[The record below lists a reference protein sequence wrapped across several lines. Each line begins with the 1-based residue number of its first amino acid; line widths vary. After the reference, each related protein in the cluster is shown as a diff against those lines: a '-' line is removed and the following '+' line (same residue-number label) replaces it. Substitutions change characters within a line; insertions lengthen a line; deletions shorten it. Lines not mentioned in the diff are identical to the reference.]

1 MDGGTVEGEVI
12 KRFENLTEEEVETMT
27 VQQYEEY
34 ERRRME
40 KNAWFVAEN
49 ITRPIDD
56 TIQFLATTLQPSLP
70 NGLKM
75 HFLYLRT

>member
-1 MDGGTVEGEVI
+1 MDGGTAEGEVI

-56 TIQFLATTLQPSLP
+56 TTVLSKYI
-70 NGLKM
+70 
-75 HFLYLRT
+75 RTFTSEWPEDAFFCI